1 MGGLKFAV
9 LQNIKTRAAKPSV
22 LGKVSFI
29 EALRDVPFEIGRVYY
44 SYGVEPGG
52 VRGGHAHKA
61 LRQFLV
67 CVNGTIEVF
76 LDDGLGR
83 TETFVLN
90 TPEKGLFLGPGLW
103 HTMRWIERDSIL
115 LVLASDHYDESD
127 YIRDYDTF
135 VSRMKSLD
143 GRRLQ

>member
-1 MGGLKFAV
+1 M
-9 LQNIKTRAAKPSV
+9 
-22 LGKVSFI
+22 
-29 EALRDVPFEIGRVYY
+29 YY

-67 CVNGTIEVF
+67 CVNGAIEVF

-83 TETFVLN
+83 TETLVLN
-90 TPEKGLFLGPGLW
+90 TPEKGLFLGPDLW
-103 HTMRWIERDSIL
+103 HTMRWIERDSVL

-127 YIRDYDTF
+127 YILRLTLRYLPTRNMATSINGA
-135 VSRMKSLD
+135 VAAKST
-143 GRRLQ
+143 RQ

>member
-22 LGKVSFI
+22 LGRVSFI
-29 EALRDVPFEIGRVYY
+29 EALRDVPFEIRRVYY
-44 SYGVEPGG
+44 SYGVKPGG
-52 VRGGHAHKA
+52 VRGGHAHKT

-67 CVNGTIEVF
+67 CVNGAIEVF

-103 HTMRWIERDSIL
+103 HTMR
-115 LVLASDHYDESD
+115 
-127 YIRDYDTF
+127 
-135 VSRMKSLD
+135 
-143 GRRLQ
+143 